1 MGAQEIVVGLIVAG
15 AVVWLVR
22 VLIRRA
28 RGGGCECTS
37 ASTCP
42 YAGGPECGL
51 RTRPT
56 NSESMGKADA
66 GTDE

>member
-15 AVVWLVR
+15 AVVWLVL

-42 YAGGPECGL
+42 YAGGPGCGL
-51 RTRPT
+51 ASKLTQQDR
-56 NSESMGKADA
+56 EDGAD
-66 GTDE
+66 E